1 MGGFPSANAEANS
14 CEQQCAVPGSA
25 GWASPPLHGDE
36 RLRVGADA
44 VLTVLTS
51 ELWVLLG

>member
-1 MGGFPSANAEANS
+1 MGVFPSANAEANS

-44 VLTVLTS
+44 VLTVLFP